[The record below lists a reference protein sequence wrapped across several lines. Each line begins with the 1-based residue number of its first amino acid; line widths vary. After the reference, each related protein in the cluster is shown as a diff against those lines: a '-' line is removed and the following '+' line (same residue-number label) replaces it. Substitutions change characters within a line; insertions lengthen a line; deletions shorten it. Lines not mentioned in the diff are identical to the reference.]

1 MNKDQIRQR
10 MTLLRADDDSIGIKV
25 NLYTGEETAAVADA
39 DARLRGTGWFR
50 GVESLMV
57 ADSYLMTH
65 LGRSSTNLAEDER
78 PAFLETLRGLVRE
91 VAAARDAGFAADDR
105 PFLIADMPE
114 GTLDSIEDAIAAAR
128 NFLADGADSV
138 KAEIHDPAILPV
150 VAALDAEGIP
160 VLGHIGYTPQKS
172 ENRRYGQDDEER
184 EALFALA
191 RAVRDAG
198 CYALVVERVTAEM
211 NALFCRPDP
220 DGLPI
225 YSIFAGRAPHGGQ
238 SLNVWDSVVVPDF
251 AAKAFPPTAMLER
264 TEIATR
270 YKRDLIADR
279 FGALL
284 HMAIDGSFPA
294 EQAAAAPAEARSP
307 WQA

>member
-1 MNKDQIRQR
+1 MNLDEIRQR
-10 MTLLRADDDSIGIKV
+10 MSRLRADPAAIGIKV
-25 NLYTGEETAAVADA
+25 NLYTGEETDAVADA

-65 LGRSSTNLAEDER
+65 LGRSSTNLAIDER
-78 PAFLETLRGLVRE
+78 PAFLETLRGLVRD
-91 VAAARDAGFAADDR
+91 VAAARDRGFPADDH

-114 GTLDSIEDAIAAAR
+114 GTLDNMEVALAAAR
-128 NFLADGADSV
+128 NFMADGADSIKV
-138 KAEIHDPAILPV
+138 EVHDPALLPII
-150 VAALDAEGIP
+150 AEIRAEGIP
-160 VLGHIGYTPQKS
+160 VLGHIGYTPQKA
-172 ENRRYGQDDEER
+172 ENRRYGQDNTER

-191 RAVRDAG
+191 RSVRDAG
-198 CYALVVERVTAEM
+198 CYGMVVERVTAEM

-220 DGLPI
+220 RGIPI

-251 AAKAFPPTAMLER
+251 AAKAFPPTAVLER
-264 TEIATR
+264 TEIASR
-270 YKRDLIADR
+270 YNRTLISEC

-284 HMAIDGSFPA
+284 KMAIEGTFPA
-294 EQAAAAPAEARSP
+294 VQASDIPADLPSP
-307 WQA
+307 WRS

>member
-1 MNKDQIRQR
+1 MNLDEIRQR
-10 MTLLRADDDSIGIKV
+10 MSRLRADPAAIGIKV
-25 NLYTGEETAAVADA
+25 NLYTGEETDAVADA

-65 LGRSSTNLAEDER
+65 LGRASTNLAIDER
-78 PAFLETLRGLVRE
+78 PAFLETLRGLVRD
-91 VAAARDAGFAADDR
+91 VAAARDRGFPDDNR

-114 GTLDSIEDAIAAAR
+114 GTLDSVEAALAAAR
-128 NFLADGADSV
+128 NFMADGADSV
-138 KAEIHDPAILPV
+138 KVEVHDPVLLPV
-150 VAALDAEGIP
+150 IEALDAEGIP
-160 VLGHIGYTPQKS
+160 VLGHIGYTPQKA
-172 ENRRYGQDDEER
+172 ENRRYGQDDAER

-191 RAVRDAG
+191 RSVRDAG
-198 CYALVVERVTAEM
+198 CYAMVVERVAAEM

-220 DGLPI
+220 DAIPI
-225 YSIFAGRAPHGGQ
+225 YSIFAGRAAHGGQ

-251 AAKAFPPTAMLER
+251 AAKAFPPTAILER

-270 YKRDLIADR
+270 YRRDLVAEC

-284 HMAIDGSFPA
+284 SMAIEGSFPA
-294 EQAAAAPAEARSP
+294 AQAADIPAGLPSP
-307 WQA
+307 WRA